1 LIGGSLFV
9 EFAVLGAFAG
19 LVAVFGAE
27 VTVAMLQT
35 QVFELEAE
43 AHFWIWPV
51 GPLVGAV
58 IITVVGLLGS
68 RSLVNSPPMLVLR
81 GM

>member
-1 LIGGSLFV
+1 
-9 EFAVLGAFAG
+9 
-19 LVAVFGAE
+19 
-27 VTVAMLQT
+27 MLQT